1 MTLLELLQLLR
12 KHLKLVVILPL
23 ACAVLM
29 AGYSAFLMHDTYTA
43 SASMYVLAKDDGESN
58 TNLSTD
64 LNASQMI
71 SNDVAKLL
79 TSDRVLSET
88 ADEVGLDN
96 LNAYSVSVSSETT
109 SRVIQLSVT
118 GANPQTA
125 ADITNSMVD
134 NVSQI
139 AREVMS
145 VESVNAIDRATVPAS
160 PSGPNR
166 TLYVAVAFMA
176 GIFLAVAIVV
186 VADMLNTKVRGEDEV
201 EELLG
206 IPVVG
211 RIPAMKEE
219 R

>member
-176 GIFLAVAIVV
+176 GLFLAVAIVV
-186 VADMLNTKVRGEDEV
+186 AADMLNTKVRSEDEV

>member
-145 VESVNAIDRATVPAS
+145 VESVNAIDRATVPSS

-176 GIFLAVAIVV
+176 GLFLAVAIVV
-186 VADMLNTKVRGEDEV
+186 VADMLNTKVRSEDEV

>member
-176 GIFLAVAIVV
+176 GLFLAVAIVV
-186 VADMLNTKVRGEDEV
+186 VADMLNTKVRSEDEV

>member
-96 LNAYSVSVSSETT
+96 LSAYSVSVSSETT

-176 GIFLAVAIVV
+176 GLFLAVAIVV
-186 VADMLNTKVRGEDEV
+186 VADMLNTKVRSEDEV